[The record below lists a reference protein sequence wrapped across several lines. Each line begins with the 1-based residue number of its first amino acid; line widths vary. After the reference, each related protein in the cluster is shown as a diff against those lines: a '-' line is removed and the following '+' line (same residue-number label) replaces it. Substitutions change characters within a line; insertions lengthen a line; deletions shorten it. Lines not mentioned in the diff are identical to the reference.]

1 MKKNNLARLAAA
13 KNDSTFVKRY
23 EDSVG
28 TLDTAISQAL
38 SLSPLHIR
46 NQVDNLTKVA
56 NTKLVDM
63 ETQGLNLINAGK
75 PQEALTI
82 LFSEEYDKQ
91 KKIYLQGMNVM
102 FDFIISQVQLDSQ
115 LKTLFTILVICSVCI
130 IVPVSL
136 VVGIISFIQR
146 FIVGKFKAYRQKYED
161 NIESKTQ
168 KMKQLILKDIFSDAD
183 KLKKFTRNSKILED
197 TLSELLSNSKVKT
210 SFKEYCEKEWS
221 LENLIIFDEIC
232 L

>member
-1 MKKNNLARLAAA
+1 M
-13 KNDSTFVKRY
+13 
-23 EDSVG
+23 
-28 TLDTAISQAL
+28 

-75 PQEALTI
+75 PQEALKI

-136 VVGIISFIQR
+136 TVGLFSLIQR
-146 FIVGKFKAYRQKYED
+146 CIVGKLKAYRQKYED

>member
-1 MKKNNLARLAAA
+1 M
-13 KNDSTFVKRY
+13 F
-23 EDSVG
+23 
-28 TLDTAISQAL
+28 
-38 SLSPLHIR
+38 LSPPHIR

-168 KMKQLILKDIFSDAD
+168 KITSNLCLILNVRISAI
-183 KLKKFTRNSKILED
+183 KKFTL
-197 TLSELLSNSKVKT
+197 
-210 SFKEYCEKEWS
+210 FFFS
-221 LENLIIFDEIC
+221 LAFSIIC
-232 L
+232 LEASKPQQL